1 VSGGLRA
8 LLPYYRP
15 YRGLMA
21 GGLALVLVGNV
32 FTLVIPDILRRGI
45 DAIGRGA
52 PLRSIAWLGVAIIA
66 AALLGGAARFGMRQL
81 VNGLSRWI
89 EYDIRNVLFRH
100 LERLEQAF
108 YHRMPTGEIMAR
120 ATNDLSAVRMAAGP
134 AVMYLTET
142 VSRVLVAVPLMARID
157 PRLTA
162 IGLAPLALMPVA
174 MVALGRTIHRRFEA
188 VQAHFGTMT
197 THAHEALSGVR
208 VVRAYRQEAAQ
219 TARFAGLNAE
229 YVRRNVRLARAYG
242 LLFPSVT
249 FLGGLGGVLTL
260 WFGSDLVIR
269 GQVTLGD
276 YVAFTTYLVILV
288 WPMIALGWVINLFQ
302 RAAASM
308 SRIQQILDTAP
319 AVADPATPR
328 ELPAATGG
336 RRVEFRD
343 VWFRYSVSKGEAD
356 TTTGEGGRRPKVGGE
371 RSDAT
376 GQPTADGPRQTV
388 DGREP
393 PGERGWVLE
402 GVSFTAEP
410 GQWIAVVGATGAGK
424 TTVAELVPRLMDP
437 DRGEVLVDGVPVRE
451 LRVEALRRAIGFVP
465 QETFLFSQ
473 SIGENVAMGTD
484 DPGAV
489 VGAARV
495 AQLHEMVDAFPERY
509 DTVLGERGVNLSG
522 GQKQRT
528 AIARALA
535 RDPDVVIL
543 DDALSAVDTHTEAEI
558 LKGLKRELAGRTAFV
573 ISHRITAIRDADLIV
588 VLDRGR
594 VVESGKHEELF
605 ERRGVY
611 WKLLRRQQLEEELE
625 AAG

>member
-1 VSGGLRA
+1 
-8 LLPYYRP
+8 
-15 YRGLMA
+15 M
-21 GGLALVLVGNV
+21 LVGNV
-32 FTLVIPDILRRGI
+32 FTLAIPDFLRRGI

-52 PLRSIAWLGVAIIA
+52 PLRTIAWLGAAIVA
-66 AALLGGAARFGMRQL
+66 AAILGGAARFGMRQL
-81 VNGLSRWI
+81 LNGLSRWI

-100 LERLEQAF
+100 LETLEQAF
-108 YHRMPTGEIMAR
+108 FHRMPTGEIMAR
-120 ATNDLSAVRMAAGP
+120 ATNDLAAVRMAAGP
-134 AVMYLTET
+134 AIMYLTET

-162 IGLAPLALMPVA
+162 LGLAPLALMPVA
-174 MVALGRTIHRRFEA
+174 MVGLGRTIHRRFEA

-219 TARFAGLNAE
+219 TARFAGLNTE

-242 LLFPSVT
+242 LLFPTVT

-260 WFGSDLVIR
+260 WFGSALVIR

-308 SRIQQILDTAP
+308 SRIQQILDRKP
-319 AVADPATPR
+319 AVADPAAPR
-328 ELPAATGG
+328 DLPAATGG

-343 VWFRYSVSKGEAD
+343 VWYRYPAPAREEGEA
-356 TTTGEGGRRPKVGGE
+356 TGEGGQRSEVRGE
-371 RSDAT
+371 GAHAG
-376 GQPTADGPRQTV
+376 GQPTADGRRLTA

-393 PGERGWVLE
+393 AGERGWVLE
-402 GVSFTAEP
+402 GVTFTAEP
-410 GQWIAVVGATGAGK
+410 GQWVAVVGATGAGK

-437 DRGEVLVDGVPVRE
+437 DKGDVLVDGVPARE
-451 LRVEALRRAIGFVP
+451 LRLDALRSAIGFVP

-473 SIGENVAMGTD
+473 SIGDNVAMGTD
-484 DPGAV
+484 DPAAV
-489 VGAARV
+489 VAAARV
-495 AQLHEMVDAFPERY
+495 AQLHGMVEAFPQRY
-509 DTVLGERGVNLSG
+509 DTVLGERGINLSG

-558 LKGLKRELAGRTAFV
+558 LRGLKRELAGRTAFV

-594 VVESGKHEELF
+594 VAESGKHDELF

-611 WKLLRRQQLEEELE
+611 WRLLRRQQLEEELE
-625 AAG
+625 ATG

>member
-1 VSGGLRA
+1 E
-8 LLPYYRP
+8 
-15 YRGLMA
+15 
-21 GGLALVLVGNV
+21 
-32 FTLVIPDILRRGI
+32 TLD
-45 DAIGRGA
+45 
-52 PLRSIAWLGVAIIA
+52 
-66 AALLGGAARFGMRQL
+66 
-81 VNGLSRWI
+81 
-89 EYDIRNVLFRH
+89 
-100 LERLEQAF
+100 QAF

-120 ATNDLSAVRMAAGP
+120 ATNDLAAVRMAAGP
-134 AVMYLTET
+134 AIMYLTET

-162 IGLAPLALMPVA
+162 LGLAPLAVMPVA
-174 MVALGRTIHRRFEA
+174 MVGLGRTIHRRFEA

-219 TARFAGLNAE
+219 TARFAALNAE

-242 LLFPSVT
+242 LLFPTVT

-302 RAAASM
+302 RASASM
-308 SRIQQILDTAP
+308 SRIQQILDQKP
-319 AVADPATPR
+319 AVANPAAPR

-343 VWFRYSVSKGEAD
+343 VWYRYPAGAAEVGRLQAERGTAAGVPSAASGKRSAASGERPAVS
-356 TTTGEGGRRPKVGGE
+356 GE
-371 RSDAT
+371 RSAASGERST
-376 GQPTADGPRQTV
+376 
-388 DGREP
+388 
-393 PGERGWVLE
+393 ERGWVLE
-402 GVSFTAEP
+402 GVTFTAEP
-410 GQWIAVVGATGAGK
+410 GQWVAVVGATGAGK

-437 DRGEVLVDGVPVRE
+437 DKGDVLVDGVPARE
-451 LRVEALRRAIGFVP
+451 LRLDMLRHAIGFVP

-473 SIGENVAMGTD
+473 SIRENIAMGAD
-484 DPGAV
+484 DPDAV
-489 VGAARV
+489 VAAARI
-495 AQLHEMVDAFPERY
+495 AQLHGPVEAFPERY
-509 DTVLGERGVNLSG
+509 DTVLGERGINLSG

-535 RDPDVVIL
+535 RDPDIVIL

-594 VVESGKHEELF
+594 VAESGKHDELF

-625 AAG
+625 AADESATGGS

>member
-1 VSGGLRA
+1 
-8 LLPYYRP
+8 
-15 YRGLMA
+15 
-21 GGLALVLVGNV
+21 
-32 FTLVIPDILRRGI
+32 
-45 DAIGRGA
+45 
-52 PLRSIAWLGVAIIA
+52 
-66 AALLGGAARFGMRQL
+66 
-81 VNGLSRWI
+81 
-89 EYDIRNVLFRH
+89 
-100 LERLEQAF
+100 
-108 YHRMPTGEIMAR
+108 
-120 ATNDLSAVRMAAGP
+120 
-134 AVMYLTET
+134 MYLTET
-142 VSRVLVAVPLMARID
+142 VSRVLVAVPLMAHID

-162 IGLAPLALMPVA
+162 IGLAPLAVMPVA
-174 MVALGRTIHRRFEA
+174 MVGLGRTIHRRFEA

-219 TARFAGLNAE
+219 TARFAALNAE

-242 LLFPSVT
+242 LLFPTVT

-302 RAAASM
+302 RASASM
-308 SRIQQILDTAP
+308 SRIQQILDQRP
-319 AVADPATPR
+319 AVADPVAPR
-328 ELPAATGG
+328 ELPAAAGG
-336 RRVEFRD
+336 RRV
-343 VWFRYSVSKGEAD
+343 VWYRYPAAKREDGE
-356 TTTGEGGRRPKVGGE
+356 TTGEGGEKSEVRGE
-371 RSDAT
+371 GAHAG
-376 GQPTADGPRQTV
+376 GQPTADGPRLKA
-388 DGREP
+388 DGRESA
-393 PGERGWVLE
+393 GERGWVLE

-410 GQWIAVVGATGAGK
+410 GQWVAVVGATGAGK

-437 DRGEVLVDGVPVRE
+437 DRGAVLVDGIPARE
-451 LRVEALRRAIGFVP
+451 LRLDALRHAIGFVP

-484 DPGAV
+484 EPDAV
-489 VGAARV
+489 AAAARV
-495 AQLHEMVDAFPERY
+495 AQLHEMVEAFPQRY

-573 ISHRITAIRDADLIV
+573 ISHRITAVRDADLIV
-588 VLDRGR
+588 VLDQGR
-594 VVESGKHEELF
+594 VAESGKHDELF

-611 WKLLRRQQLEEELE
+611 WRLLRRQQLEEELE
-625 AAG
+625 ATG

>member
-1 VSGGLRA
+1 
-8 LLPYYRP
+8 
-15 YRGLMA
+15 MA

-32 FTLVIPDILRRGI
+32 FTLVITDILRRGI
-45 DAIGRGA
+45 DAIERGA
-52 PLRSIAWLGVAIIA
+52 PLRSIAWLGAAIVA
-66 AALLGGAARFGMRQL
+66 AAVLGGAARFGMRQL
-81 VNGLSRWI
+81 INGLSRWI
-89 EYDIRNVLFRH
+89 EYDIRNALFRH

-108 YHRMPTGEIMAR
+108 FHRMPTGEIMAR
-120 ATNDLSAVRMAAGP
+120 ATNDLAAVRMAAGP

-162 IGLAPLALMPVA
+162 IGLAPLALMPVV

-208 VVRAYRQEAAQ
+208 VVRAYRQEASQ

-229 YVRRNVRLARAYG
+229 YVRRNVRLARTYG

-343 VWFRYSVSKGEAD
+343 VWYRYPAGAAES
-356 TTTGEGGRRPKVGGE
+356 GRL
-371 RSDAT
+371 
-376 GQPTADGPRQTV
+376 TADGSEPSAASRQ
-388 DGREP
+388 P
-393 PGERGWVLE
+393 SPERGWVLE
-402 GVSFTAEP
+402 GVTFTVEP
-410 GQWIAVVGATGAGK
+410 GQWVAVVGATGAGK

-451 LRVEALRRAIGFVP
+451 LRIETLRRAIGFVP

-484 DPGAV
+484 DPSAV

-543 DDALSAVDTHTEAEI
+543 DDALSAVDTHTESEI

-594 VVESGKHEELF
+594 VVESGKHDELF

-625 AAG
+625 AVG